1 MFKFINH
8 VHLYTVLYLFGL
20 LGMYTQN
27 MGLPFQVNLPSPVE
41 NSFSVLYREYKLL
54 FKKFNA
60 WLTLHKVDWH
70 KYFGE
75 VHG

>member
-1 MFKFINH
+1 
-8 VHLYTVLYLFGL
+8 
-20 LGMYTQN
+20 
-27 MGLPFQVNLPSPVE
+27 MGLPLQVIFPSPVE

-60 WLTLHKVDWH
+60 WLTLDKVDWH
-70 KYFGE
+70 KYCGE